1 MGYSFLI
8 LHMIFIVSFFFSLPN
23 AHIITADAL
32 PDAAKDF
39 SVHGL
44 QQMSFMEDNIDR
56 IQSLHI
62 EKVSGEDENEENA
75 ISVVEK
81 FRALLGLM
89 SFQKKMPSVGDT
101 ENVSPSPSPS
111 PFSEAEAP
119 SPAPVPAHVLHIHA
133 HSHPPHRLHSIPK
146 PHTIPRE
153 DKGRITRILVAILV
167 SAGAATVICVLSLIW
182 ACRKYKKA
190 KKKPTRVI
198 SVYSKKGGARGG
210 SKYGSSQKSASKV
223 SLNPGT
229 TDLMYI
235 ESLGMDLEQQQLSC
249 PKETCETV
257 NTSPN
262 LSTARCT
269 FLEREEPNQELIK
282 SEFDDNASSS
292 SSTREIMSV
301 HEDIAEPIKYES
313 NCANSSTTE
322 KVIPIDSFSSDDES
336 FHSFGDS
343 NSSNIRLSNASAG
356 SLGDASDILS
366 TIVSNR
372 EPCLAPSFMNLPD
385 QPATPNQNPTPVLD
399 LQSPRN
405 AEHKIPTAP
414 CSSNCEKNFTSPP
427 APPPPP
433 PPPIHFPPFHPSS
446 SSARIASKASCSSS
460 TLPNLSSPRQSDSS
474 SGSNQNPEG
483 GFSVLPQNPSGPSET
498 PPPIPPPPCPPPF
511 SKVNNSFSRGPPPPP
526 LPQSTPL
533 GKDGTPLPKLKPL
546 HWDKVR
552 AAPDHS
558 MVWDKL
564 RSSSFELDEEMIESL
579 FGYNLQG
586 SMKNDEAKSKS
597 PSPSKHVLEPKRL
610 QNITILSKALN
621 STAEQVCEALVQ
633 GNGLG
638 LQQLEAL
645 VRMEPTKEE
654 EAKLSGYKGDINELG
669 SAEKFVKAVLKVPF
683 AFLRVEAM
691 LYRETFEDEVV
702 HLRNSFSV
710 LEEACKELRSSRLFL
725 KLLEAVLKTGN
736 RMNVGTIR
744 GGAKAFKLDTLLKLS
759 DVKGTDG
766 KTTLLHFVVQEI
778 IRAEGIR
785 VSDSIMGRISN
796 KNKIKTLEE
805 KEEDYR
811 RMGLDLVSGLST
823 ELYNVKKTA
832 TLDLDVL
839 ASSVSNLSDGMAKIK
854 HLIHKEL
861 CMDEKSGN
869 LISSMKSFINYA
881 EKSLKELQGDENRVL
896 SHVKEITEYFH
907 GNVSKEEA
915 NPLRIFVI
923 VRDFLGML
931 DHVCKELRSSKVA
944 RTPNPLAPFR

>member
-1 MGYSFLI
+1 
-8 LHMIFIVSFFFSLPN
+8 MIFIVSFFFALPN

-44 QQMSFMEDNIDR
+44 QQMSFMEDNIDG

-81 FRALLGLM
+81 FRALLGLK
-89 SFQKKMPSVGDT
+89 SFRKKIPSVGDT

-119 SPAPVPAHVLHIHA
+119 SLAPAPAPAPVLHIHA

-146 PHTIPRE
+146 PHTIPRG
-153 DKGRITRILVAILV
+153 DKGRITRILVAVLV

-182 ACRKYKKA
+182 ACRKYKKG

-198 SVYSKKGGARGG
+198 SAYSKKGGARGG

-235 ESLGMDLEQQQLSC
+235 ESLSMDLEQQQLSC
-249 PKETCETV
+249 PKETCETI

-269 FLEREEPNQELIK
+269 LLEREESNQELVK
-282 SEFDDNASSS
+282 SEFDDNASCS

-313 NCANSSTTE
+313 DCANSPTRE
-322 KVIPIDSFSSDDES
+322 KVIPIDSYSSDDES

-343 NSSNIRLSNASAG
+343 NSSNIWLSNASAG
-356 SLGDASDILS
+356 ILGDASDILS
-366 TIVSNR
+366 TNVSNR
-372 EPCLAPSFMNLPD
+372 EPCLAPSFMNFPD

-414 CSSNCEKNFTSPP
+414 CSSNCEKNFTAPP

-433 PPPIHFPPFHPSS
+433 PPPPPIIHFPPFHLSS
-446 SSARIASKASCSSS
+446 GSARIASKASCSSS
-460 TLPNLSSPRQSDSS
+460 TLPNLSPPRQSDSS
-474 SGSNQNPEG
+474 SGSNQTPEG
-483 GFSVLPQNPSGPSET
+483 GFLVSPQNPSGPSET

-511 SKVNNSFSRGPPPPP
+511 SKVNNSLSRGPPPPP

-564 RSSSFELDEEMIESL
+564 RSSSFE
-579 FGYNLQG
+579 
-586 SMKNDEAKSKS
+586 
-597 PSPSKHVLEPKRL
+597 
-610 QNITILSKALN
+610 
-621 STAEQVCEALVQ
+621 
-633 GNGLG
+633 
-638 LQQLEAL
+638 
-645 VRMEPTKEE
+645 
-654 EAKLSGYKGDINELG
+654 
-669 SAEKFVKAVLKVPF
+669 
-683 AFLRVEAM
+683 
-691 LYRETFEDEVV
+691 
-702 HLRNSFSV
+702 
-710 LEEACKELRSSRLFL
+710 
-725 KLLEAVLKTGN
+725 
-736 RMNVGTIR
+736 
-744 GGAKAFKLDTLLKLS
+744 
-759 DVKGTDG
+759 
-766 KTTLLHFVVQEI
+766 
-778 IRAEGIR
+778 
-785 VSDSIMGRISN
+785 
-796 KNKIKTLEE
+796 
-805 KEEDYR
+805 
-811 RMGLDLVSGLST
+811 
-823 ELYNVKKTA
+823 
-832 TLDLDVL
+832 
-839 ASSVSNLSDGMAKIK
+839 
-854 HLIHKEL
+854 
-861 CMDEKSGN
+861 
-869 LISSMKSFINYA
+869 
-881 EKSLKELQGDENRVL
+881 
-896 SHVKEITEYFH
+896 
-907 GNVSKEEA
+907 
-915 NPLRIFVI
+915 
-923 VRDFLGML
+923 
-931 DHVCKELRSSKVA
+931 
-944 RTPNPLAPFR
+944 